1 METKNCISRIISYN
15 APLFRAKPGR
25 GEETEGGE
33 EALPPAKAEFST
45 NRRRAQGEEGN

>member
-1 METKNCISRIISYN
+1 METKNCISRIVSYN

-33 EALPPAKAEFST
+33 EALSPAKVEFST